1 MVAGINNYTGFD
13 MITRDQTLYVF
24 LIGNVFI
31 AVW

>member
-13 MITRDQTLYVF
+13 MITRDQTPYVF